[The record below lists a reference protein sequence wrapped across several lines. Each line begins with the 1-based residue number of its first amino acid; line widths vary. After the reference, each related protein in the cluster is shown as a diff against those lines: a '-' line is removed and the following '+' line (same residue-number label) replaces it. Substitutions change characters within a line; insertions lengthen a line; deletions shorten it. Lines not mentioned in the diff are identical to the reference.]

1 MQKKDLVLDFNI
13 ENRIKMET
21 IEIIEIND
29 NLLAALHLQAE
40 ASERKRMN
48 YDLRT
53 TSEDGSQRMLNALE
67 VGTKVPIHRHLDT
80 SETTICLHGCLEV
93 VFYDLRPNE
102 DCGGPIMGECGTVL
116 SDGMEANV
124 FERYRV
130 RLCPREGKY
139 GVQIPLGAWHS
150 VWCMNRARFLKQRT
164 EGIGNEQYACWLM
177 PI

>member
-1 MQKKDLVLDFNI
+1 M
-13 ENRIKMET
+13 
-21 IEIIEIND
+21 EIIEIND
-29 NLLAALHLQAE
+29 NLLAALHLQAA

-67 VGTKVPIHRHLDT
+67 VGTKVPIHRHLET
-80 SETTICLHGCLEV
+80 SETTVCLQGGMDV
-93 VFYDLRPNE
+93 VFYDLCPNE
-102 DCGGPIMGECGTVL
+102 DCGGPFMGDCGTVIA
-116 SDGMEANV
+116 DGMETNV

-150 VWCMNRARFLKQRT
+150 VEVYEPSTIFEAKDGKYQPL
-164 EGIGNEQYACWLM
+164 
-177 PI
+177 